1 MLSRFMSNPLHAV
14 ILAGGSGTRFWPLS
28 RRDHPKQLLALAGS
42 RTLLQGTW
50 DRVRQLASADAVH
63 VVTAGAL
70 APAIA
75 EQLPELGAARLVVEP
90 EPRDTAIA
98 IGLAAGLIHR
108 QDPDAVLVVTPAD
121 HVVKP
126 DAAFAAA
133 VREAAA
139 LAATRGAIVTLGVR
153 PRSAHVGYGYIR
165 RGQPLA
171 NATAAAYGVLAFE
184 EKPDRDKAERF
195 VRGGEHLWNC
205 GVFVWKASTVLAQLE
220 QHLPATRAAIARIV
234 AAWDGPARDATLRAE
249 YAAAKRI
256 SIDYAVLEK
265 ARDIVVIEVD
275 YDWSD
280 VGSWSAVA
288 ELQAGQADPSGNVAR
303 GAPFVGLDARR
314 CFVQGDGRL
323 VAVIGLDDVA
333 VVQTKDATL
342 ICPLDRA
349 EAVKDLVKSLTE
361 RGLQDLV

>member
-1 MLSRFMSNPLHAV
+1 MLGRFMSDLHAV

-28 RRDHPKQLLALAGS
+28 RRDHPKQLLALAGN

-50 DRVRQLASADAVH
+50 DRVRQLAAPDAVH
-63 VVTAGAL
+63 VVTAGSL

-75 EQLPELGAARLVVEP
+75 EQLPELGREQLVVEP

-98 IGLAAGLIHR
+98 IGLAARLIQR
-108 QDPDAVLVVTPAD
+108 TSPDAVLVVTPAD
-121 HVVKP
+121 HVVQP
-126 DAAFAAA
+126 DSAFAAA

-139 LAATRGAIVTLGVR
+139 LAATGAIVTLGVR
-153 PRSAHVGYGYIR
+153 PRSPHVGYGYIR
-165 RGQPLA
+165 RGARLA
-171 NATAAAYGVLAFE
+171 NAHGAHAALAFE
-184 EKPDRDKAERF
+184 EKPDRAKAERF
-195 VRGGEHLWNC
+195 VSGGEHLWNC

-220 QHLPATRAAIARIV
+220 EHLPATRAAIERIAR
-234 AAWDGPARDATLRAE
+234 AWDGPDRDATLRAE
-249 YAAAKRI
+249 YAAARRI

-265 ARDIVVIEVD
+265 ARGIVVVEVD

-288 ELQAGQADPSGNVAR
+288 ELHAGQGDANGNVAR
-303 GAPFVGLDARR
+303 GAPFVGLDASR

-333 VVQTKDATL
+333 IVQTKDATL

-349 EAVKDLVKSLTE
+349 EAVKDLVKSLGD
-361 RGLQDLV
+361 RGLQSLL

>member
-1 MLSRFMSNPLHAV
+1 MLSRFMSNALHAV

-63 VVTAGAL
+63 VVTAGTL

-108 QDPDAVLVVTPAD
+108 EDPDAVLVVTPAD
-121 HVVKP
+121 HVVTP

-139 LAATRGAIVTLGVR
+139 LAAARGAIVTLGVR

-165 RGQPLA
+165 RGQPLPGA
-171 NATAAAYGVLAFE
+171 RAYGVLAFE
-184 EKPDRDKAERF
+184 EKPDRAKAEGF

-249 YAAAKRI
+249 YAAARRI

-275 YDWSD
+275 YEWSD

-288 ELQAGQADPSGNVAR
+288 ELHAGQADASGNVAR
-303 GAPFVGLDARR
+303 GAPFVGVAARR

-342 ICPLDRA
+342 ICPLDQA